1 MTSTAHALVAGAIA
15 RHFSDPI
22 TASILAVCSH
32 YIMDSIPH
40 WDFGTNWRGRPKHYT
55 GAIAITD
62 TLIGFVAS
70 YMVFGRWLPFGL
82 WATTVIFSVL
92 PDWLET
98 PWYIFYANQKKH
110 APKKNAGLL
119 ENFTYSLYKIPNVFH
134 SKAPFPLGVLTQIV
148 TVGFFIVLL
157 G

>member
-15 RHFSDPI
+15 SRFQDPFI
-22 TASILAVCSH
+22 SSALAVCSH

-40 WDFGTNWRGRPKHYT
+40 WDFGTNWRGRPKHTT
-55 GAIAITD
+55 GIVAIVD
-62 TLIGFVAS
+62 TLFGIFLS
-70 YMVFGRWLPFGL
+70 YMIFGRFLPFGL
-82 WATTVIFSVL
+82 WAVTVIASLL

-98 PWYIFYANQKKH
+98 PWYIFYASQKKH
-110 APKKNAGLL
+110 APKKNAGFI
-119 ENFTYSLYKIPNVFH
+119 EKFTYSLYKIPNVFH
-134 SKAPFPLGVLTQIV
+134 SKAPFPLGVITQLV